1 MDFEKYI
8 GKEKQLLTKLEKDQT
23 ALGAYERRSNAGTL
37 DLAEDEI
44 KLLQSGRLVQHHI
57 EAANETSKALDERA
71 SKLKEMQDEL
81 STKNAELQLRISE
94 WETSFD
100 GRYNELMNK
109 VDTEVKA
116 LEIRNKELIAFTKA
130 QEDIFAAR
138 NTDLTN
144 KIEAAESGFKQSS
157 DSAYAD
163 LKQMIAS
170 LKETQIDFES
180 SINEKLEQDKQTID
194 RIKYML
200 STMSDIIKT

>member
-8 GKEKQLLTKLEKDQT
+8 GKEKQLLTKLEKDQM

-44 KLLQSGRLVQHHI
+44 KLLQSGRLVKQHI
-57 EAANETSKALDERA
+57 DAANETSKALDERSA
-71 SKLKEMQDEL
+71 KLKEMQDEL

-109 VDTEVKA
+109 VDAEVKA

-130 QEDIFAAR
+130 QEDILAAR
-138 NTDLTN
+138 NLDLTN
-144 KIEAAESGFKQSS
+144 KIETAESGFKQSS

-163 LKQMIAS
+163 LKQMVAS
-170 LKETQIDFES
+170 LKETQVDFES

>member
-1 MDFEKYI
+1 MPSF
-8 GKEKQLLTKLEKDQT
+8 
-23 ALGAYERRSNAGTL
+23 R
-37 DLAEDEI
+37 
-44 KLLQSGRLVQHHI
+44 
-57 EAANETSKALDERA
+57 
-71 SKLKEMQDEL
+71 
-81 STKNAELQLRISE
+81 LRISE

-109 VDTEVKA
+109 VDTEVKS

-130 QEDIFAAR
+130 QEDILAAR
-138 NTDLTN
+138 NLDLTN

-163 LKQMIAS
+163 LKQMVAS

>member
-8 GKEKQLLTKLEKDQT
+8 GKEKQLLTKLEKEQA

-44 KLLQSGRLVQHHI
+44 KLLHSGRLVRQHI
-57 EAANETSKALDERA
+57 DAANETSKSLDDRTA
-71 SKLKEMQDEL
+71 KLKEMQDEL
-81 STKNAELQLRISE
+81 STRNAELQLRISE
-94 WETSFD
+94 WETTFD

-109 VDTEVKA
+109 VDSEVKA

-130 QEDIFAAR
+130 QEDILAAR
-138 NTDLTN
+138 NLDLNN

-163 LKQMIAS
+163 LKQMVAS
-170 LKETQIDFES
+170 LKDTQKDFES